1 MELLLDFGADPNM
14 EDYKKNTPMKVGPP
28 PPPHPSLPPSR
39 ARHAMPSNKAREGG
53 GSRPVSA
60 GAMTQARCCWR
71 RVWQLACRA
80 NHLGI
85 VNLLLDFNVP
95 RDKQLLDGLTGEAK

>member
-1 MELLLDFGADPNM
+1 M
-14 EDYKKNTPMKVGPP
+14 
-28 PPPHPSLPPSR
+28 
-39 ARHAMPSNKAREGG
+39 
-53 GSRPVSA
+53 SA